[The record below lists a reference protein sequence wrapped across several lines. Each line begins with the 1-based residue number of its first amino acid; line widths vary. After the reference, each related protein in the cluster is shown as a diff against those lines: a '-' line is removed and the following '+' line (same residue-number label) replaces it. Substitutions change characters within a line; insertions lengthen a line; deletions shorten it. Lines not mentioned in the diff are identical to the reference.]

1 MFDEGSFQLCALKVI
16 IVICLWLVVLVVKNW
31 VQPISA
37 NFITKDLVGCLSE
50 AVLTAEHH
58 MFRAGTKALPLPGL
72 KSPCDRQ
79 I

>member
-1 MFDEGSFQLCALKVI
+1 
-16 IVICLWLVVLVVKNW
+16 

-37 NFITKDLVGCLSE
+37 NFITKDLVGCLPE
-50 AVLTAEHH
+50 AALTAEHH
-58 MFRAGTKALPLPGL
+58 MFRAGTKARPLDVL